1 MLLNHGGARLVTE
14 GGLKFSVDKR
24 GGMQS
29 VQRGDVRCEQT
40 EADTEQPIAAPAWSS
55 YGTRPPLRN
64 LCVLRTVL
72 AAGSGF
78 RRGAGIL
85 RGQMHLGSAFRAYT
99 CRATTQLTLCHCSL
113 YERQFS
119 RHEFLAV

>member
-64 LCVLRTVL
+64 LCVLRIVL

-78 RRGAGIL
+78 RRGAG
-85 RGQMHLGSAFRAYT
+85 HPARADAPWVGFSGLYMP
-99 CRATTQLTLCHCSL
+99 RDHATD
-113 YERQFS
+113 
-119 RHEFLAV
+119 AVPLLIV